1 MTMIATVKRARA
13 ATRAPAAFFPSRRLF
28 LKAGVAAGGGLLLQ
42 AVIPASVRGA
52 AAAAAPEPTALNAFV
67 RIAPDGIVT
76 IMAKNPEIGQGVKT
90 MLPMVIAE
98 ELDADWKAVRIE
110 QAPLDA
116 AKYGRQFAGGSQA

>member
-1 MTMIATVKRARA
+1 MRSAGATTV
-13 ATRAPAAFFPSRRLF
+13 
-28 LKAGVAAGGGLLLQ
+28 
-42 AVIPASVRGA
+42 
-52 AAAAAPEPTALNAFV
+52 PETAALNAYI

-98 ELDADWKAVRIE
+98 ELDADWDEVRIE

-116 AKYGRQFAGGSQA
+116 RQVRPAICRRQQGDAA